1 MRIIIPARR
10 GSKGFPGKNIKLFE
24 YTANSIP
31 DEFRKNVTVLTD
43 DPIIS
48 EMSKRWNF
56 ECLDRPES
64 VSNDTAS
71 TKSLIK
77 WYIDHHIPS
86 EQMDQFSPLIVLYLT
101 YPERAWNDVEKAIS
115 LFQINGTSSL
125 LCKKDVEVYPFLILK
140 EDGELHGS
148 QLFYHNLYRRQD
160 YPKCFEITHYVCIL
174 YPKVINKLNDNLYNR
189 DTIYMKIDPKIVD
202 VDSEKDFKRING
214 IS

>member
-1 MRIIIPARR
+1 MRIIIPARK

-86 EQMDQFSPLIVLYLT
+86 EQMDQFSPIVVLYLT
-101 YPERAWNDVEKAIS
+101 YPERAWSEVNRAVS
-115 LFQINGTSSL
+115 LFEEMGSTSL
-125 LCKKDVEVYPFLILK
+125 LCKKEIETSPFLILK
-140 EDGELHGS
+140 EESDLKGS
-148 QLFYHNLYRRQD
+148 QLFYHDLYRRQD
-160 YPKCFEITHYVCIL
+160 YPKCFELSHYVCIL
-174 YPKVINKLNDNLYNR
+174 DPRCINKLNSNLYDR
-189 DTIYMKIDPKIVD
+189 DTIFMEIHSNVID
-202 VDSEKDFKRING
+202 VDSKKDYNSLGWNI
-214 IS
+214 